1 MFQEKLSYDDYNL
14 ACIMTL
20 PQYQRK
26 GWGML
31 MIEFSASIFLKILAL
46 WLIITTF
53 FKVTSCRVE
62 LARLE
67 HPNARYLIL
76 AYGVILHTGSLRSF
90 VSSGTSQI
98 FLLTFLHLIDIVS
111 RRVLSVL
118 PPDIKA
124 LTTANNF
131 PNLLDDM
138 DMADSE
144 LEPFPLKKRKK
155 IKGFDGAAPEVTFEQ
170 AKRMMPLNSIPSASV
185 LYSALNRT

>member
-1 MFQEKLSYDDYNL
+1 VRRYPQDIGFMVDKNENFQGYELSRR
-14 ACIMTL
+14 A
-20 PQYQRK
+20 
-26 GWGML
+26 G
-31 MIEFSASIFLKILAL
+31 
-46 WLIITTF
+46 
-53 FKVTSCRVE
+53 KVGTPERPLSDLGLRS
-62 LARLE
+62 
-67 HPNARYLIL
+67 YL
-76 AYGVILHTGSLRSF
+76 AYWISTLIRF
-90 VSSGTSQI
+90 FRFAAI

-185 LYSALNRT
+185 LYSASTRT